1 MGLKIY
7 NTKNV
12 SEYDVIVLGGGASG
26 LFLGA
31 SLNLNGKV
39 GLIIEASPILG
50 KKSSQVAGE
59 DVILP
64 MQVLSRILSPAITLF
79 LLGQKVL
86 SVRLYINLTT

>member
-1 MGLKIY
+1 MKIY

-39 GLIIEASPILG
+39 GLIIEAS
-50 KKSSQVAGE
+50 
-59 DVILP
+59 D
-64 MQVLSRILSPAITLF
+64 ILSLIH
-79 LLGQKVL
+79 
-86 SVRLYINLTT
+86 I

>member
-1 MGLKIY
+1 MKIY

-31 SLNLNGKV
+31 SLNLNGKA
-39 GLIIEASPILG
+39 GLIIEASDILG

-64 MQVLSRILSPAITLF
+64 MQVLSRILSPVITPF
-79 LLGQKVL
+79 LLRQKAL
-86 SVRLYINLTT
+86 SVRLYIDLTT

>member
-1 MGLKIY
+1 MKIY

-59 DVILP
+59 DVTLP

-79 LLGQKVL
+79 LLGQKAL
-86 SVRLYINLTT
+86 SALLYINLTT

>member
-1 MGLKIY
+1 MKIY

-79 LLGQKVL
+79 LLRQKAL
-86 SVRLYINLTT
+86 SDLLYINLTT